1 MPNIAELSID
11 FSAKG
16 TKTAIDNIMNMAN
29 AVNSLASNLKGIE
42 GNGLKGLADGLK
54 QIKSSIPTKNQT
66 ENMTNFATAVQQ
78 FATTLGN
85 VNITQFSNDMAN
97 MSSAVQG
104 MGARSVKSLTNAA
117 KAMSN
122 LQQQAK
128 STASSIPKMPS
139 QPKFTPNTG
148 SLTLANDFKDANSE
162 LQKSVYMANTLKGI
176 FAKIVVPTN
185 KFKALGEQAE
195 KIRTK
200 YNELRESI
208 SKALESGE
216 LTSSSKG
223 FEKQQKELQALRNEY
238 DRLIQKQKELALSGG
253 AIQLNPTVKGTIDA
267 FSNGV
272 SRATN
277 VVKRGFHAALKGAN
291 NALKSFAGHLKN
303 AAKSAKDTVTGG
315 VKATDMAKKFANE
328 LLRVSK
334 MLKLMVTRMALR
346 QVIAEVGNGFKSLA
360 IHSDEFN
367 NSVSSMMNASKQLGY
382 SFSAMVA
389 PLINAL
395 APAIEYIISLLV
407 KLLNVFNQVIS
418 ALTGASTWNRAKKF
432 TDSWRDSITGAGK
445 AAGKAAKEIKKTVL
459 GFDELNQLQDNKNSG
474 GGSGSDIADMF
485 ETVKID
491 PKWKDFADWLKEMW
505 KNKDFYDLGKLIG
518 EKLRDT
524 LESIPWDKIRKT
536 SNDLGKALA
545 TLINGFV
552 EVERLAYDIG
562 YTVAQGV
569 NTVFEFINGFV
580 HNLHWDSIGKF
591 IANMFNGFFETID
604 WALIKDTVVTG
615 LKGLAD
621 AINSFTDTFHWD
633 NISQF
638 IINGVDTVVSGIRTF
653 FETVKFKEIGTKL
666 GEQLQK
672 TIKGIN
678 WRDVGTA
685 IGDILQAAIDF
696 LSGFVS
702 QLKVE
707 DIRAALKEMVDGFF
721 DTVDTEELGKLVADI
736 IDLAVGVAFGFLED
750 NGKKFAEEGKKLL
763 KSIWENLDPKTKDEL
778 GDLVG
783 KIISAAVLAGIA
795 KASVTIFA
803 SAIVSGF
810 KTKIMSALFGTT
822 GAGTG
827 VTGGVVSGAGEVGA
841 ATAATFGAKF
851 AAGLSAAFLP
861 VAAIVAVAYPLA
873 QKFSEILEPII
884 AENQKAVDALKG
896 SAETTIPTYEEMS
909 RAAREASH
917 NQKEYAEKMQE
928 MYDAVLQAHPELN
941 ELAKALEDNGI
952 KGGKNVDTLV
962 QINDGL
968 RIFRENGGSAADTL
982 TQLEDMYG
990 KVDKKTQ
997 DFFNSLGVGEEK
1009 TTNVSTA
1016 MYDFNQKLK
1025 ESESNENNLI
1035 KIYKNHNE
1043 VVEDMK
1049 RQHENVVGQFKTHWD
1064 VINQNKDATDKLT
1077 TAVKETTKEMPN
1089 LDKALQDS
1097 QKAMEDTS
1105 GAAEKTGEEIV
1116 NGIKEPIIN
1125 AKFDE
1130 ESKGLFDTVVDN
1142 IKRAFGIASPAKNM
1156 MPLGNDIL
1164 LGINEGF
1171 EEKFGDFDSMFQDF
1185 YDNHVKTW
1193 FDKDKWS
1200 FSGVGEG
1207 LRDTFEKAKDAVKG
1221 VWNGIADKLNGEHEI
1236 GSSKIK
1242 INLPKF
1248 AGGGFPEDGLFMANH
1263 NELVGT
1269 FNNGKTAVANNEQ
1282 IVKGIENGVY
1292 NAVMSAMS
1300 NNNSG
1305 SSYISNEIIVDGEV
1319 IARSVTKA
1327 QEKINRRYSP
1337 QTT

>member
-1 MPNIAELSID
+1 MPSITELSID
-11 FSAKG
+11 FSAG
-16 TKTAIDNIMNMAN
+16 TKPAIDNIMNMAN

-42 GNGLKGLADGLK
+42 GNSLKGLADGLK
-54 QIKSSIPTKNQT
+54 QIKSSIPTKKQT

-78 FATTLGN
+78 FATSLGN
-85 VNITQFSNDMAN
+85 VSITQFSNDMAN
-97 MSSAVQG
+97 MSNAVQG

-117 KAMSN
+117 QAMSN

-162 LQKSVYMANTLKGI
+162 LQKSVYMANNLKGI

-346 QVIAEVGNGFKSLA
+346 KVIAEVGNGFKSLA

-445 AAGKAAKEIKKTVL
+445 AASKTAKELKKTVL
-459 GFDELNQLQDNKNSG
+459 GFDELNQLQDNKSSDSG
-474 GGSGSDIADMF
+474 GGAGGLADMF
-485 ETVKID
+485 ETAKID

-591 IANMFNGFFETID
+591 IADTFNGFFENID
-604 WALIKDTVVTG
+604 WPLIKDTVVTG
-615 LKGLAD
+615 LAGIAQ
-621 AINSFTDTFHWD
+621 AIQSFIDEFHWD
-633 NISQF
+633 NLSNFFINAMDTISA
-638 IINGVDTVVSGIRTF
+638 GIKAF
-653 FETVKFKEIGTKL
+653 FEGIDWLDLGKKIGDQITKAL
-666 GEQLQK
+666 KGTDWKQVGE
-672 TIKGIN
+672 
-678 WRDVGTA
+678 A
-685 IGDILQAAIDF
+685 IGDIFKAAIDF
-696 LSGFVS
+696 LAGFIETMDV
-702 QLKVE
+702 QDV
-707 DIRAALKEMVDGFF
+707 
-721 DTVDTEELGKLVADI
+721 
-736 IDLAVGVAFGFLED
+736 
-750 NGKKFAEEGKKLL
+750 
-763 KSIWENLDPKTKDEL
+763 
-778 GDLVG
+778 
-783 KIISAAVLAGIA
+783 
-795 KASVTIFA
+795 
-803 SAIVSGF
+803 
-810 KTKIMSALFGTT
+810 
-822 GAGTG
+822 
-827 VTGGVVSGAGEVGA
+827 
-841 ATAATFGAKF
+841 
-851 AAGLSAAFLP
+851 
-861 VAAIVAVAYPLA
+861 
-873 QKFSEILEPII
+873 
-884 AENQKAVDALKG
+884 VDALGKFFEG
-896 SAETTIPTYEEMS
+896 FT
-909 RAAREASH
+909 
-917 NQKEYAEKMQE
+917 EK
-928 MYDAVLQAHPELN
+928 V
-941 ELAKALEDNGI
+941 
-952 KGGKNVDTLV
+952 
-962 QINDGL
+962 
-968 RIFRENGGSAADTL
+968 
-982 TQLEDMYG
+982 
-990 KVDKKTQ
+990 
-997 DFFNSLGVGEEK
+997 
-1009 TTNVSTA
+1009 
-1016 MYDFNQKLK
+1016 
-1025 ESESNENNLI
+1025 
-1035 KIYKNHNE
+1035 
-1043 VVEDMK
+1043 
-1049 RQHENVVGQFKTHWD
+1049 
-1064 VINQNKDATDKLT
+1064 
-1077 TAVKETTKEMPN
+1077 
-1089 LDKALQDS
+1089 DS
-1097 QKAMEDTS
+1097 QKAGENIGKILQGLIDIIKGFWSEHGDEVVDEVTKFLKGIWNELDKEDIIKVVGAVVGGILLS
-1105 GAAEKTGEEIV
+1105 GFGVAVKFLLAEIAKQAIGELIVNALFGGAAAGGAGAAVGGAAGGAAASGGLLGSATVAGSSIGVALVGGLTAFLAGSEIGKWVGKKLFPEDKDLYDQYKGIEGTFRLYGDFFRTLGEEIGENVGKAWDKVKEKTADMKEKTGEKLNDAV
-1116 NGIKEPIIN
+1116 LNFADFSNKVVYRV
-1125 AKFDE
+1125 DE
-1130 ESKGLFDTVVDN
+1130 VKTSLGDLKDKAAENLKNFNDN
-1142 IKRAFGIASPAKNM
+1142 VSEKVSSVK
-1156 MPLGNDIL
+1156 
-1164 LGINEGF
+1164 
-1171 EEKFGDFDSMFQDF
+1171 EKFGDLNQKITEKKDSIVASFADLDTKAKEKFDNLKSNVDEFGTKWNERWADAKSKLDEAKTNIQSTLEDMKSDF
-1185 YDNHVKTW
+1185 TSFKEKVSEAFSKDNWT
-1193 FDKDKWS
+1193 
-1200 FSGVGEG
+1200 FSGVMDG
-1207 LRDTFEKAKDAVKG
+1207 LKKTFEGAKDAIAG
-1221 VWNGIADKLNGEHEI
+1221 VWNSIADKLNGEFEV
-1236 GSSKIK
+1236 GSSKFK